1 MCHGLSGHGAY
12 NGPMDL
18 KPSAYNLIV
27 PSGDPEH
34 SLAYNTRTGA
44 LAILGQAVAGL
55 LKGAGSVEGDAR
67 IQLTEGQRA
76 RMVETGFLVDDA
88 RNEFVEV
95 EAEYCLLQQDPS
107 VLSLCIAPTYTCNL
121 ACPYCYEEGRNA
133 SGTVMDEAMED
144 RIVAF
149 AKLAFEAEPY
159 ERIEVQW
166 YGGEP
171 MLAPQVIE
179 RISEGLMVLCEKQDL
194 GFSASMVTNATRI
207 GAQEATL
214 LRRCCVNDVLVTIDG
229 PEAVHNQR
237 RPARDGSNSYQQVL
251 KGVEHLI
258 REYIN
263 VMVVMNTDRVN
274 DQTLDELNE
283 QLRERFG
290 LSAIRTKLN
299 DYYGTFGRGRF
310 CEPGFSLMD
319 HREFTALQC
328 VRFCEEGHGPQ
339 EFANLLQP
347 IQLFCRG
354 QMERYY
360 CIDAMGDVYKCD
372 GHMGR
377 TDHVLFNL
385 GDIEGTAAIPT
396 GTAPAYPFDDGAC
409 VSCTLLPLCK
419 GTCEWERKR
428 CEDHPCHP
436 LKYNATGYLQGWAAS
451 LGARWAP
458 ETGFLILSE
467 RR

>member
-1 MCHGLSGHGAY
+1 
-12 NGPMDL
+12 MDL

-27 PSGDPEH
+27 ASGDPEH

-44 LAILGQAVAGL
+44 LAILGQAVAAL
-55 LKGAGSVEGDAR
+55 LKGGGSVGGDAP
-67 IQLTEGQRA
+67 IKLTEGQRA
-76 RMVETGFLVDDA
+76 RMAEAGFLVDDA
-88 RNEFVEV
+88 RNESIEV
-95 EAEYCLLQQDPS
+95 EAEYCLQQQDPS

-121 ACPYCYEEGRNA
+121 ACPYCYEAGRNA
-133 SGTVMDEAMED
+133 SGAVMDESTQD
-144 RIVAF
+144 RIIAF
-149 AKLAFEAEPY
+149 AKLAFDAEPY

-171 MLAPQVIE
+171 MLAPEAIE
-179 RISEGLMVLCEKQDL
+179 HISEGLMAFCEEHGL
-194 GFSASMVTNATRI
+194 GYSANMVSNATRI
-207 GAQEATL
+207 DGPAAAML
-214 LRRCCVNDVLVTIDG
+214 KRCCVNDVLVTIDG

-237 RPARDGSNSYQQVL
+237 RPARDGSNSFQQVL
-251 KGVEHLI
+251 NGVEHLI

-274 DQTLDELNE
+274 DPTLDELNE

-299 DYYGTFGRGRF
+299 DYYGTFGQGTF

-319 HREFTALQC
+319 HREFTGLQC
-328 VRFCEEGHGPQ
+328 SRFCSEGHAPQ

-372 GHMGR
+372 GRMGR
-377 TDHVLFNL
+377 TDHVIFNL
-385 GDIEGTAAIPT
+385 DAIKAPSDIPRE
-396 GTAPAYPFDDGAC
+396 TAPAYPFDDGAC
-409 VSCTLLPLCK
+409 ASCTLLPLCK

-458 ETGFLILSE
+458 ETRFLILSE
-467 RR
+467 RQ